1 MRTSLEMR
9 LPYTRNG
16 IVKVVGQLKWNI
28 VYCDV
33 KLILCIHFA
42 KVVAHKARGFVLMKR
57 TLTARTLAATMFVG
71 SASAFKL
78 PDVNKLRYT
87 NGCV

>member
-1 MRTSLEMR
+1 
-9 LPYTRNG
+9 
-16 IVKVVGQLKWNI
+16 
-28 VYCDV
+28 
-33 KLILCIHFA
+33 
-42 KVVAHKARGFVLMKR
+42 MKR

-71 SASAFKL
+71 SASAFEL